1 MNKFFKKSAIGI
13 FLAGFAVIFAVSC
26 DRNQE
31 VADCGTIT
39 VAEMNWASAE
49 MLSLIHI

>member
-26 DRNQE
+26 DRKS
-31 VADCGTIT
+31 G
-39 VAEMNWASAE
+39 S
-49 MLSLIHI
+49 S